1 MSVQVVNAAEVTGEA
16 IYTQQ
21 CVRCH
26 SPSGGGTKKAALPLI
41 GDKSLPQLARV
52 IQRTM
57 PESDPGSLSQA
68 DAAKVAE
75 YVYKG
80 FYSPDAQAKAN
91 PPRVDLARL
100 TVRQYRNSVA
110 DLIGSF
116 RQPIKPDD
124 RRGLRGEYFASRD
137 FRTDRRLIDRID
149 PELNFDFHADGPAE
163 AAPQDV
169 RASKDD
175 GKSKSGTAAKGAPES
190 KAAAGQDDGK
200 SKDGFN
206 PQQFCARWEGSVTA
220 PETGPY
226 DFVVRSDQA
235 VRLFVNDL
243 RTPLID
249 AMIKSGSDTEFRG
262 TIFLLAGRSYSLR
275 LEFSKGRQLTPENLR
290 KHLPPVPAS
299 VALLWK
305 APHRPEEIIPSR
317 HLSAGRSAE
326 VAVIETPFPPDD
338 RSYGWERG
346 TTISKEW
353 FAATTGGAL
362 EAAGYIAARLPE
374 LSGVQDNASDR
385 AIKLRAFSKTFAE
398 RAFRRP
404 LTDAE
409 KKRYVD
415 SQFDAEPNDPQLAVK
430 RSVLLVLKSARFLY
444 PALSDMPPQYA
455 AASKLS
461 YTLWDSSPDKLL
473 MDAAAA
479 GKLGTRDELRRHAE
493 RMLADPR
500 ARTKVREFM
509 FAWLH
514 VDHSPEVVKDA
525 KRFPGFDAKLAADL
539 RTSLELF
546 LDDVVWSEASDF
558 RQLMLSDQAYLNGR
572 LAKFYGAGLP
582 PDAGFQKTTFDPGH
596 RSGVVTHPY
605 LLSVLAYAGES
616 SPIHRGVFLVRGIL
630 GVSLRPPNEA
640 FVPLPP
646 DKHPDLTTRQ
656 RVSLQTKGESCIGCH
671 GVINPVGF
679 ALENFDA
686 VGRHRERDA
695 SKPIDVTG
703 EYETRAGPIAKFDGP
718 KQLATYL
725 AGSED
730 VHGAFAQQMFQHL
743 VKQSVRAYGLQMPA
757 ELRKTFVQNGYSVK
771 KLIVEIAATAAEKV
785 VSSQ

>member
-1 MSVQVVNAAEVTGEA
+1 MLLTVQAASGADVSGEA

-21 CVRCH
+21 CARCH
-26 SPSGGGTKKAALPLI
+26 GPSGGGTKKAAQPLI

-57 PESDPGSLSQA
+57 PESDPGTLSDA
-68 DAAKVAE
+68 DAGKVAA
-75 YVYKG
+75 YVYNG
-80 FYSPDAQAKAN
+80 FYSPDAQAKSN

-116 RQPIKPDD
+116 RQSIKPDD

-137 FRTDRRLIDRID
+137 FRTERRLIDRVD
-149 PELNFDFHADGPAE
+149 PELNFDFKTDGPAGP
-163 AAPQDV
+163 APKDVTASQDDKSKG
-169 RASKDD
+169 ASAKDD
-175 GKSKSGTAAKGAPES
+175 AKSKAKTATK
-190 KAAAGQDDGK
+190 DDSK
-200 SKDGFN
+200 SKEGFN
-206 PQQFCARWEGSVTA
+206 PQQFCARWEGSVLA
-220 PETGPY
+220 PETGSY
-226 DFVVRSDQA
+226 DFIVRSDQA

-243 RTPLID
+243 RTPLVD

-275 LEFSKGRQLTPENLR
+275 LEFSKGRGLNADKLQKP
-290 KHLPPVPAS
+290 LPPVPAQ

-305 APHRPEEIIPSR
+305 SPHRPEEVIPAR
-317 HLSAGRSAE
+317 HLSAGKSAE

-353 FAATTGGAL
+353 FAATTAGAL
-362 EAAGYIAARLPE
+362 DAAGYIAGRLPE
-374 LSGVQDNASDR
+374 LSGVQENASDR
-385 AIKLRAFSKTFAE
+385 ATKLRAFCKTFAE

-409 KKRYVD
+409 KKQYID
-415 SQFDAEPNDPQLAVK
+415 SQFDATPNDPQLAVK
-430 RSVLLVLKSARFLY
+430 RVVLLVLKSPRFLY
-444 PALSDMPPQYA
+444 PTLSDMPPQYA

-461 YTLWDSSPDKLL
+461 YTLWDSPPDKLL
-473 MDAAAA
+473 LDAAAA
-479 GKLGTRDELRRHAE
+479 GKLSTREELRRQAE

-500 ARTKVREFM
+500 ARTKVREFLL
-509 FAWLH
+509 AWLH
-514 VDHSPEVVKDA
+514 VDHSPEVVKDPR
-525 KRFPGFDAKLAADL
+525 RFPGFDAKLAADL

-546 LDDVVWSEASDF
+546 LDDVVWSDASDF
-558 RQLMLSDQAYLNGR
+558 RQLMLSDQVYLNGR
-572 LAKFYGAGLP
+572 LSAFYGAGLP

-630 GVSLRPPNEA
+630 GISLRPPNEA

-656 RVSLQTKGESCIGCH
+656 RVTLQTKGESCVGCH
-671 GVINPVGF
+671 GIINPVGF

-686 VGRHRERDA
+686 VGRWRTIEEG
-695 SKPIDVTG
+695 KPIDVVG
-703 EYETRAGPIAKFDGP
+703 SYETRAGPIAKFDGP
-718 KQLATYL
+718 RQLATYL

-743 VKQSVRAYGLQMPA
+743 VKQSVRAYGLQKPS
-757 ELRKTFVQNGYSVK
+757 ELRQTFVQNGYSVK
-771 KLIVEIAATAAEKV
+771 KLVVEIAAIAAEK
-785 VSSQ
+785 SGQ

>member
-1 MSVQVVNAAEVTGEA
+1 MLLTVQVASAADLSGEA

-21 CVRCH
+21 CARCH
-26 SPSGGGTKKAALPLI
+26 GPSGSGTKKAAQPLL

-52 IQRTM
+52 IQQTM
-57 PESDPGSLSQA
+57 PESDPGTLSDA
-68 DAAKVAE
+68 DARKVAT
-75 YVYKG
+75 YIYDS
-80 FYSPDAQAKAN
+80 FYSPDAQARAN

-100 TVRQYRNSVA
+100 TVRQYRNTTA

-116 RQPIKPDD
+116 RQTIKPDD

-137 FRTDRRLIDRID
+137 FRTDRRLIDRVD
-149 PELNFDFHADGPAE
+149 PELNFNFGGDGPAGPTPKDGTTTKDD
-163 AAPQDV
+163 AKSKTAT
-169 RASKDD
+169 ASK
-175 GKSKSGTAAKGAPES
+175 
-190 KAAAGQDDGK
+190 DDGK

-206 PQQFCARWEGSVTA
+206 SQQFCIRWEGSLLA

-226 DFVVRSDQA
+226 EFIVRSDHA
-235 VRLFVNDL
+235 IRLFVNDL

-275 LEFSKGRQLTPENLR
+275 LEFSKGRQLNAANLQ
-290 KHLPPVPAS
+290 KPLPPAPAK

-305 APHRPEEIIPSR
+305 APHRPEEVIPSR
-317 HLSAGRSAE
+317 HLSPGKSAE

-353 FAATTGGAL
+353 FAATTAGAL
-362 EAAGYIAARLPE
+362 DAAGYIAARLPE
-374 LSGVQDNASDR
+374 LSGVQDNAPDR
-385 AIKLRAFSKTFAE
+385 TTKLQAFCRTFAE

-409 KKRYVD
+409 KKQYID
-415 SQFDAEPNDPQLAVK
+415 SQFDATAADPQLAVK
-430 RSVLLVLKSARFLY
+430 RVVLLVLKSPRFLY
-444 PALSDMPPQYA
+444 PTLSDVPPQYA

-461 YTLWDSSPDKLL
+461 YTLWDSPPDKLL
-473 MDAAAA
+473 LEAAAA
-479 GKLGTRDELRRHAE
+479 GKLGTRDEIRRHAE

-500 ARTKVREFM
+500 ARVKVGEFLL
-509 FAWLH
+509 AWLH
-514 VDHSPEVVKDA
+514 VDHSPELVKDA

-572 LAKFYGAGLP
+572 LSAFYGAGLP

-596 RSGVVTHPY
+596 RSGIVTHPY

-656 RVSLQTKGESCIGCH
+656 RVTLQTKGESCVGCH
-671 GVINPVGF
+671 GVINPIGF

-686 VGRHRERDA
+686 VGRHREKDA
-695 SKPIDVTG
+695 GKPIDVSGT
-703 EYETRAGPIAKFDGP
+703 YETRAGPIAKFDGP
-718 KQLATYL
+718 RQLATYL

-730 VHGAFAQQMFQHL
+730 VHGAFTQQMFQHL
-743 VKQSVRAYGLQMPA
+743 VKQSVRAYGLQKPA
-757 ELRKTFVQNGYSVK
+757 ELRQTFVQNGYSVK
-771 KLIVEIAATAAEKV
+771 KLIVEIAAIAAEK
-785 VSSQ
+785 SSQ